1 MEDEALAAALGT
13 LPQLT
18 ALQLGDTPAGD
29 ATLGALTF
37 AYRAAAWA
45 QTYGA
50 RRLTVLDTPCAPTV
64 DSRDQ
69 TLGGANPAKYGKAQQ
84 S

>member
-1 MEDEALAAALGT
+1 MWQMADEALAAALGA

-29 ATLGALTF
+29 AALGALTF

-45 QTYGA
+45 ETYRA
-50 RRLTVLDTPCAPTV
+50 RRLRFFDKACAPSQHGQEPV
-64 DSRDQ
+64 
-69 TLGGANPAKYGKAQQ
+69 LIK
-84 S
+84 

>member
-1 MEDEALAAALGT
+1 MWQMADEALAAALGT

-45 QTYGA
+45 ETYGA
-50 RRLTVLDTPCAPTV
+50 GQAKNVGHTLCFLPRRQRTALT
-64 DSRDQ
+64 
-69 TLGGANPAKYGKAQQ
+69 K
-84 S
+84 